1 MKDYGDIILVKNI
14 VFNDGLA
21 DHASLQGRICLIDG
35 TEIYTPQRAQNEISA
50 SDAKTLYKLYT
61 DYVDVIERC
70 KIVTIQDIEDG
81 GFDLSVKKYI
91 DKKKRKAVS
100 PDIVRK
106 RYFEA
111 LADVRR
117 AEDKLQ
123 KLLTK
128 GGYIDE

>member
-1 MKDYGDIILVKNI
+1 MKNVKTILNLYKDY
-14 VFNDGLA
+14 A
-21 DHASLQGRICLIDG
+21 
-35 TEIYTPQRAQNEISA
+35 
-50 SDAKTLYKLYT
+50 
-61 DYVDVIERC
+61 DVIERC
-70 KIVTIQDIEDG
+70 KIVTIKDVEDG

-91 DKKKRKAVS
+91 EKKKRKVVP

-123 KLLTK
+123 KLLAE

>member
-1 MKDYGDIILVKNI
+1 MKNVKTIL
-14 VFNDGLA
+14 
-21 DHASLQGRICLIDG
+21 R
-35 TEIYTPQRAQNEISA
+35 
-50 SDAKTLYKLYT
+50 LYT
-61 DYVDVIERC
+61 DYADVIERC
-70 KIVTIQDIEDG
+70 KIVTIKDVEDG

-91 DKKKRKAVS
+91 DKKKRKVVP

-111 LADVRR
+111 LSDVRR

-123 KLLTK
+123 KLLVE